1 MRWSKLNQDE
11 LTALLRGMGLP
22 AQGTKKELARRL
34 GDHIESLGPPPP
46 ELAAANADSNSR
58 RKALAAASSED
69 PGAHSEATGPASDDA
84 VSELLSAEGAA
95 GSTGRSGR
103 SGGRRNRIHPRNWGY
118 TTYLDRVFG
127 MRCFNELV
135 RLRVFPDAKDIS
147 ESYGALQAAARYGGL
162 CDSSGAALDSRGAE
176 RCASACCAC
185 TTGDDTQPR
194 RHY

>member
-1 MRWSKLNQDE
+1 M
-11 LTALLRGMGLP
+11 ALLRGMGLP

-34 GDHIESLGPPPP
+34 GDHIESLGPPLL
-46 ELAAANADSNSR
+46 EVADSNTR
-58 RKALAAASSED
+58 RKTLAGASSED
-69 PGAHSEATGPASDDA
+69 LRAPRSEVPGPASDDT
-84 VSELLSAEGAA
+84 VSELLSADGA
-95 GSTGRSGR
+95 GSTERSGR

-147 ESYGALQAAARYGGL
+147 ESYGALQAAARYGGV

-176 RCASACCAC
+176 RCAFA
-185 TTGDDTQPR
+185 
-194 RHY
+194 